1 MTRSSRTTAVPV
13 RATRR
18 NTTCDRKAGSGSVVP
33 CLCRAAVKRGG
44 AGHANWGRPGDELY
58 DYDYEV
64 VNCTEP
70 SAEEALVTAAG
81 LEWSEMDELSVPA
94 QLRREAA
101 ERAYFEQ
108 LWKKM
113 ERIRRAVMPT
123 PVFAGEYAGDSDWSS
138 DSDSD

>member
-18 NTTCDRKAGSGSVVP
+18 NTTCDRKAGYGSVVP

-64 VNCTEP
+64 VDCTEP

-81 LEWSEMDELSVPA
+81 LEWSEMDELSEEDQDNMAEV
-94 QLRREAA
+94 EAA
-101 ERAYFEQ
+101 MREDWLSRQATESQ
-108 LWKKM
+108 QIQD
-113 ERIRRAVMPT
+113 E
-123 PVFAGEYAGDSDWSS
+123 GEDFFHSLDPKSWV
-138 DSDSD
+138 

>member
-18 NTTCDRKAGSGSVVP
+18 NTTCDRKAGAGSVIP
-33 CLCRAAVKRGG
+33 CHRRAAVKRGG

-64 VNCTEP
+64 VDCTEP

-81 LEWSEMDELSVPA
+81 LEWSEVEELSEEDQDNMAEV
-94 QLRREAA
+94 EAA
-101 ERAYFEQ
+101 MREDWLSRQATESQ
-108 LWKKM
+108 QIQD
-113 ERIRRAVMPT
+113 E
-123 PVFAGEYAGDSDWSS
+123 GEDFFNSLDPKSWVE
-138 DSDSD
+138 